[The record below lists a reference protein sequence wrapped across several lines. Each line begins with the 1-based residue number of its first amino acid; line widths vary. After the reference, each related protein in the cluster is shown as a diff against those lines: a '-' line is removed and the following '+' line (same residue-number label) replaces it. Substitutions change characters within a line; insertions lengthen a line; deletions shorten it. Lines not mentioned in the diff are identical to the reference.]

1 MDSVDASYRHPPRR
15 ATIPDILFAR
25 QQLGMCSYKNT
36 CVTTTRL
43 ASKIAWNPT
52 RMQNMILSVGPGTPA
67 SVLMLRECSS
77 YCSSSSSAAGH
88 DEDGS
93 DREHDHHDDSGSEER
108 EEDEMDDDADS
119 DKNQGDEVDE
129 EDNDDA
135 DLDSN
140 SVDVGRQRML
150 EEQEASA
157 LVDSPRDFVERLLDW
172 MESEGEQSED
182 EEPGYAPARSDRCV
196 PSLRHGGCI
205 NTAAW
210 LTSPWRLS
218 QSDQCGDSASTVFSD
233 ECPTQLI
240 TSGDDRLVKFW
251 DVRHA
256 MGTSSPLPGGKDTI
270 CPFSSEIQKEPP
282 ADTWNEFYAK
292 SAAPI
297 SGSVIPLATL
307 QTRHFGN
314 VFHVTPLD
322 HEPGKVVTCGAD
334 GYLRC
339 SDLVSGSSTIIVSPE
354 YADNSQI
361 DYSYRMQRM
370 CFSHHFVDTHSGLLC
385 SDRGLLRFDIRV
397 NPMEQQKR
405 SMLSNSR
412 KTCKTCAVWSKDSD
426 ISAYVFGKFLF
437 VFPFPSVLF
446 F

>member
-1 MDSVDASYRHPPRR
+1 MDSVVASYHSPSRR

-25 QQLGMCSYKNT
+25 QQLGMGSFRNE
-36 CVTTTRL
+36 CVTPLRL
-43 ASKIAWNPT
+43 ASRIAWNPI

-67 SVLMLRECSS
+67 SVCMTLASASTSGSS
-77 YCSSSSSAAGH
+77 GGSHDEEGGESDHDDEYGH
-88 DEDGS
+88 DEHDG
-93 DREHDHHDDSGSEER
+93 DEVIDDDSNGDH
-108 EEDEMDDDADS
+108 EDEMEQDGDDGDGDS
-119 DKNQGDEVDE
+119 DT
-129 EDNDDA
+129 
-135 DLDSN
+135 N
-140 SVDVGRQRML
+140 SVRSRRRTL
-150 EEQEASA
+150 AEQEAAA
-157 LVDSPRDFVERLLDW
+157 LDRSRDIAERLLGW
-172 MESEGEQSED
+172 MDSDSDESDD
-182 EEPGYAPARSDRCV
+182 EEPDYGPATVGRCA

-218 QSDQCGDSASTVFSD
+218 LCGQGEDSATPVFSD

-251 DVRHA
+251 DVRFA
-256 MGTSSPLPGGKDTI
+256 MGSTSPLAGGKDTV

-282 ADTWNEFYAK
+282 TETWKEFHSK
-292 SAAPI
+292 SVVPI

-339 SDLVSGSSTIIVSPE
+339 SDLNSGSSTIIVSPE
-354 YADNSQI
+354 YADTSQI
-361 DYSYRMQRM
+361 EHSYRIPRM

-397 NPMEQQKR
+397 NPREQQMR

-412 KTCKTCAVWSKDSD
+412 KTCKTCAIWSRDSD
-426 ISAYVFGKFLF
+426 ISAYVFGE
-437 VFPFPSVLF
+437 S
-446 F
+446 